1 MSEKDETTNSAT
13 PVPQPRLE
21 IIPERHGVRADGSTE
36 LNVLVR
42 VVPPVIESRRPRPSL
57 NLGLVLDRSGS
68 MSGAKLK
75 AAKSDSEKNAINLE
89 FQSFQTAKQKE
100 YTQKVSGAVAKVAKA
115 KGIRAVAT
123 SQSFIYSQPDL
134 TDAVIKELNK

>member
-1 MSEKDETTNSAT
+1 MNENKWLVPGAIVLGFLILTAGVIWAMSAFSFQIGSIDTARITNESKLSKDLNSQIQNK
-13 PVPQPRLE
+13 VQ
-21 IIPERHGVRADGSTE
+21 E
-36 LNVLVR
+36 LQ
-42 VVPPVIESRRPRPSL
+42 
-57 NLGLVLDRSGS
+57 
-68 MSGAKLK
+68 AKLK
-75 AAKSDSEKNAINLE
+75 AAKSDAEKNAINLE

>member
-1 MSEKDETTNSAT
+1 MNENKWLVPGAIVLGFLILTAGVIWAMSAFSFQIGSIDTARITNESKLSKDLNSQIQNK
-13 PVPQPRLE
+13 VQ
-21 IIPERHGVRADGSTE
+21 E
-36 LNVLVR
+36 LQ
-42 VVPPVIESRRPRPSL
+42 
-57 NLGLVLDRSGS
+57 
-68 MSGAKLK
+68 AKLK

>member
-1 MSEKDETTNSAT
+1 MNENKWLVPGAIVLGFLILTAGVIWAMSAFSFQIGSIDTARITNESKLSKDLNSQIQNK
-13 PVPQPRLE
+13 VQ
-21 IIPERHGVRADGSTE
+21 E
-36 LNVLVR
+36 LQ
-42 VVPPVIESRRPRPSL
+42 
-57 NLGLVLDRSGS
+57 
-68 MSGAKLK
+68 AKLK
-75 AAKSDSEKNAINLE
+75 AAKSDAEKNAINLE

-115 KGIRAVAT
+115 KGIKAVAT

>member
-1 MSEKDETTNSAT
+1 MNENKWLVPGAIVLGFLILTAVVIWAMSAFSFQIGSIDTARITNESKLSKDLNSQIQNK
-13 PVPQPRLE
+13 VQ
-21 IIPERHGVRADGSTE
+21 E
-36 LNVLVR
+36 LQ
-42 VVPPVIESRRPRPSL
+42 
-57 NLGLVLDRSGS
+57 
-68 MSGAKLK
+68 AKLK
-75 AAKSDSEKNAINLE
+75 AAKSDAEKNAINLE

>member
-1 MSEKDETTNSAT
+1 MNMNENKWLVPGAIVLGFLILTAGVIWAMSAFSFQIGSIDTARITNESKLSKDLNSQIQNK
-13 PVPQPRLE
+13 VQ
-21 IIPERHGVRADGSTE
+21 E
-36 LNVLVR
+36 LQ
-42 VVPPVIESRRPRPSL
+42 
-57 NLGLVLDRSGS
+57 
-68 MSGAKLK
+68 AKLK
-75 AAKSDSEKNAINLE
+75 AAKSDAEKNAINLE

>member
-1 MSEKDETTNSAT
+1 MNMNENKWLVPGAIVLGFLILTAGVIWAMSAFSFQIGSIDTARITNESKLSKDLNRQIQNK
-13 PVPQPRLE
+13 VQ
-21 IIPERHGVRADGSTE
+21 E
-36 LNVLVR
+36 LQ
-42 VVPPVIESRRPRPSL
+42 
-57 NLGLVLDRSGS
+57 
-68 MSGAKLK
+68 AKLK
-75 AAKSDSEKNAINLE
+75 AAKSDAEKNAINLE

-115 KGIRAVAT
+115 KGIKAVAT

>member
-1 MSEKDETTNSAT
+1 MNENKWLVPGAIDLGFLILTAGVIWAMSAFSFQIGSIDTARITNESKLSKDLNSQIQNK
-13 PVPQPRLE
+13 VQ
-21 IIPERHGVRADGSTE
+21 E
-36 LNVLVR
+36 LQ
-42 VVPPVIESRRPRPSL
+42 
-57 NLGLVLDRSGS
+57 
-68 MSGAKLK
+68 AKLK
-75 AAKSDSEKNAINLE
+75 AAKSDAEKNAINLE